1 MRVTLQYSAFN
12 DMVDQ
17 INADRSVGNTL
28 VQKVIPDAQVTIDLP
43 DCFLD
48 SASGDDRDIS
58 IAELL
63 FEATNTYEGPLWDR
77 ISPRLPGS
85 RTHTALSVKDRVFI
99 DGREWNCDSFGWSRV
114 S

>member
-17 INADRSVGNTL
+17 INLDYILRNDVPL
-28 VQKVIPDAQVTIDLP
+28 QRVIPDAQVTIDLP

-48 SASGDDRDIS
+48 STSGDDRDIS

-63 FEATNTYEGPLWDR
+63 FEATNTYSGALWDR
-77 ISPRLPGS
+77 ISPRLPQS

-114 S
+114 